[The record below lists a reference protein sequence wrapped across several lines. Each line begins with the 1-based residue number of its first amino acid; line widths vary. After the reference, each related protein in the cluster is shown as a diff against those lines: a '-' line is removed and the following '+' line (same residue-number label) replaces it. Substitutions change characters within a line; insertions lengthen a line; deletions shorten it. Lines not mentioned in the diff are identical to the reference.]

1 MSTRRKDYSFE
12 NNRRSASILSAILLF
27 IVSYYLIFTNYKNLS
42 FERIFA
48 ASFIITLL
56 LYYFGVFGKFA
67 IWLYPDKKQIK
78 RN

>member
-1 MSTRRKDYSFE
+1 MDIGNIVNHGLKTFRLIPFV
-12 NNRRSASILSAILLF
+12 

-67 IWLYPDKKQIK
+67 IWLYPEKKQIK